1 MTKTV
6 FFDLDGTLTD
16 PKDGITRCIQ
26 YALEKLGVDVPKNED
41 FTWCIGP
48 PLMQSFELL
57 VGKDRAGH
65 AVDLYRDRFSDIGW
79 QENLPYPGVKKTL
92 EQLSRKG
99 CRLFVATSKPHV
111 YARKIIGHFQM
122 DTYFETVYGAE
133 LDGTRSDKSE
143 LLQYAISD
151 SRAKGTLTMIGDRK
165 HDIIGG
171 LANGMDVIGVTY
183 GFGSIQELHEA
194 GASRLVNHPTEL
206 LPLLSLKA
214 DGQ

>member
-1 MTKTV
+1 MGCFVSCLSSLSATFTRNGILHEIRVLSHRHLHYK
-6 FFDLDGTLTD
+6 LLTYH
-16 PKDGITRCIQ
+16 C
-26 YALEKLGVDVPKNED
+26 LLGWPHEED
-41 FTWCIGP
+41 CF
-48 PLMQSFELL
+48 
-57 VGKDRAGH
+57 
-65 AVDLYRDRFSDIGW
+65 
-79 QENLPYPGVKKTL
+79 
-92 EQLSRKG
+92 
-99 CRLFVATSKPHV
+99 
-111 YARKIIGHFQM
+111 
-122 DTYFETVYGAE
+122 YGAE

-151 SRAKGTLTMIGDRK
+151 SCAKGTLIMIGDRK